1 MVKSR
6 LAAHGGHLRHD
17 LDPAGAVSRS
27 FAAQTFL
34 REHLDVEHPE
44 VITESVAAAR
54 TRGNPLARV
63 AAAALTAP
71 RRGPFAIGEAS
82 RSAPRAISATWRQGG
97 ASLFNLN
104 AYAFGLS
111 ALFTGVGS
119 GIIPLLVTGLTDRG
133 RVHFLWMDL
142 DKNGAIAV
150 VSLCGLIMAAVV
162 QPVAGFLSDRSQ
174 VKSGHRTTFMAIG
187 AVGLVAAAMSLGTAD
202 AFGAMLIAVI
212 WLQVF
217 GNLIQGPAN
226 ALLVDHVPPS
236 RIGAAA
242 GLLNVF
248 KVAGAGVFVIT
259 VLLLMDNYDRDTGR
273 VWLWASLVLLVC
285 VMVASALWTIL
296 SLRPDAN
303 RGPTRA
309 PAFAEGPA
317 ERPPRRGVPPSRGEG
332 RRRGAYLTFL
342 LSLVF
347 VIAAMSA
354 MQVYSIPFLEDAV
367 GLANPARGAAL
378 LALVVAVSTAGV
390 AVPAGRLQ
398 DRIGHRPLLLAAGV
412 SGAAAALLLMAAHT
426 LVHVMFIGIVA
437 GFSIGIFVSV
447 TWAMA
452 NGLVPRTAAA
462 RELGYTGVATLA
474 GAALARIGGPGI
486 DALNAG
492 TLELG
497 YRVML
502 GAIALAFLI
511 SPALLWLVAGT
522 GSAREPGESGRTV

>member
-1 MVKSR
+1 
-6 LAAHGGHLRHD
+6 
-17 LDPAGAVSRS
+17 
-27 FAAQTFL
+27 
-34 REHLDVEHPE
+34 
-44 VITESVAAAR
+44 
-54 TRGNPLARV
+54 
-63 AAAALTAP
+63 
-71 RRGPFAIGEAS
+71 
-82 RSAPRAISATWRQGG
+82 
-97 ASLFNLN
+97 
-104 AYAFGLS
+104 
-111 ALFTGVGS
+111 
-119 GIIPLLVTGLTDRG
+119 
-133 RVHFLWMDL
+133 MDL

-150 VSLCGLIMAAVV
+150 VSLCGLVMAAVV
-162 QPVAGFLSDRSQ
+162 QPAAGFLSDRSQ
-174 VKSGHRTTFMAIG
+174 LRSGHRTTFMAIG
-187 AVGLVAAAMSLGTAD
+187 AVGLVAAAISLGTAD

-212 WLQVF
+212 WLQVS
-217 GNLIQGPAN
+217 GNFIQGPAN

-273 VWLWASLVLLVC
+273 VWLWASLALLVC
-285 VMVASALWTIL
+285 VVVASALWTVL
-296 SLRPDAN
+296 SLRMR
-303 RGPTRA
+303 RGAPLI
-309 PAFAEGPA
+309 PAFAEELARRPA
-317 ERPPRRGVPPSRGEG
+317 RRPAPPARSEG
-332 RRRGAYLTFL
+332 RRRGAYVLFL

-378 LALVVAVSTAGV
+378 LALVVAVSTAAV

-398 DRIGHRPLLLAAGV
+398 DRFGHRPLLVAAGV

-426 LVHVMFIGIVA
+426 LVHVMFIGVVA

-486 DALNAG
+486 DALNSG
-492 TLELG
+492 TPELG

-502 GAIALAFLI
+502 GAIAVAFLI
-511 SPALLWLVAGT
+511 TPALLWLVTGT
-522 GSAREPGESGRTV
+522 GAAREPGESGRTV